1 MRGKNARFFR
11 QMAGFHPTKTER
23 EYKEWVIVEKTG
35 LVHRLLPDGSVETVE
50 KTLQRT
56 VIECVSKE
64 RKFYKEL
71 KRNFA
76 AFKAGQ
82 DINLNINPVTEP
94 ESGPLPQGEMKH
106 D

>member
-1 MRGKNARFFR
+1 MSGY
-11 QMAGFHPTKTER
+11 HPTKVDR
-23 EYKEWVIVEKTG
+23 EYKEWLIAEKTG
-35 LVHRLLPDGSVETVE
+35 LVHRILPDGSVETVE

-76 AFKAGQ
+76 KFKAGEE
-82 DINLNINPVTEP
+82 INLNINPVTES
-94 ESGPLPQGEMKH
+94 ESGPLPQGEMN